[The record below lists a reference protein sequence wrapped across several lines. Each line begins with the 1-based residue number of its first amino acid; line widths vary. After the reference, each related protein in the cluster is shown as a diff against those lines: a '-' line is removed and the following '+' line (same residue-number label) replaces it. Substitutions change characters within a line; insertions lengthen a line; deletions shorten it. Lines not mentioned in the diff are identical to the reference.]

1 MDSFL
6 KFSNLVFPNLK
17 NHIFLIPPASVASS
31 SILYDQQQQHWKKHV
46 SKVDEELNYYE
57 ILGVSQDSDEQQI
70 RSAYKQLAKLL
81 HPDHLQLN
89 KKDDKTS
96 DEPALVETSFE
107 INLREEAELK
117 MSELNEAFSV
127 LNDPQRRKMYD
138 FKILQQQNL
147 NTAAKTSLS
156 TTKSTNSF
164 MRPFSRQKLWDDDF
178 KTEKVENPSHLNI
191 EHEVMVSL
199 EDLYLGKSKK
209 FEIAKQVICK
219 TCSGYGFFSSVDPN
233 STTNHI
239 VEESETTE
247 ITCKICQ
254 GRGTRKIQWEGSSYA
269 KSHQLWRLSASSSK
283 PTLVDCSYCSGKGS
297 LQNKSVPHKKNKN
310 TICQCQTCNGS
321 GVIQEKQVIKV
332 KIEKGMQHGDQI
344 VKKGLGDEVLNT
356 KLNQIVNGD
365 LVLRLCQKPHSQ
377 FSRNGSNLYL
387 HKKVTQQE
395 ANNGIHYCIQHLD
408 GREIHIE
415 QEKIGYQDTQCII
428 AEEGIPRGQGN
439 LYIQYQIT

>member
-46 SKVDEELNYYE
+46 SKVDEELDYYD

-70 RSAYKQLAKLL
+70 RSAYKQLAKQL

-89 KKDDKTS
+89 KKDEKTS
-96 DEPALVETSFE
+96 DESTVVETSFE
-107 INLREEAELK
+107 INLREEAEMK

-147 NTAAKTSLS
+147 NSSAV
-156 TTKSTNSF
+156 KSTPTTTRTTTSF
-164 MRPFSRQKLWDDDF
+164 MRPFSRQQLWDDTF
-178 KTEKVENPSHLNI
+178 KTEKVEKSSNLNI
-191 EHEVMVSL
+191 EHEVTVSL

-233 STTNHI
+233 SIANHTI
-239 VEESETTE
+239 EESETTE
-247 ITCKICQ
+247 ITCKVCQ
-254 GRGTRKIQWEGSSYA
+254 GRGTRKIQWEGNSNT
-269 KSHQLWRLSASSSK
+269 KSRQLWRLSATSTNS
-283 PTLVDCSYCSGKGS
+283 TVVDCSYCSGKGS
-297 LQNKSVPHKKNKN
+297 LHNKSAPHKKHKN

-321 GVIQEKQVIKV
+321 GVLQEKTVIKV

-344 VKKGLGDEVLNT
+344 VKKGLGDEMLNT

-387 HKKVTQQE
+387 LRKVSQQE
-395 ANNGIHYCIQHLD
+395 AKNVNHFLIQHLD
-408 GREIHIE
+408 GREI
-415 QEKIGYQDTQCII
+415 QVKQKIGFEDTQCI
-428 AEEGIPRGQGN
+428 AEEGIPRGRGN